1 MTESGSAAGALVF
14 YAVRSAGNAVRRRLK
29 RLSEPRYLVGL
40 AAGLAYVGLV
50 LVRPGRPSVRAAAA
64 GPWPV
69 EFLGVAQMA
78 VAAVLLLGTA
88 LLWLFR
94 GSEASLSL
102 TEGEAQFLFSAPLS
116 RSAVVHFALVRS
128 QLRVLS
134 GVLIALLFSRP
145 DSAAGLLRSALAGWI
160 FFSVVNLHLLGVGFT
175 KAAWAERSAGRRR
188 AAKLVVT
195 LLALAAIA
203 FVVAAGTEALARAAG
218 APAGRR
224 GVSTVA
230 LEGAILTG
238 TLGRPLFAVLY
249 PFRLLV
255 APLLAPGAGAF
266 LATLPA
272 ALGLLVLHYVWVLS
286 TNARFEDAT
295 LAGAARRAAER
306 ARRARGNLPALPG
319 EKKRLVAP
327 FPLVPTGRPE
337 VAIVWKNL
345 AAWNRSALRTQ
356 LLGVAGLFTVL
367 FLAAALFRTAAA
379 DNIAA
384 IVLAVLGVVGAVLAI
399 MIPAGARCDLRGDL
413 EQAAV
418 LKTWP
423 VSPAALVVAEML
435 APLWI
440 TLLVLGASL
449 GGLLAITAG
458 RAVRGAGGFPGP
470 FAGLGGL
477 SGLLPAGLAA
487 ILFLPPF
494 VLLLLLG
501 QNAATLAFPAWF
513 PPGQKRT
520 RGLEQF
526 GIRLVA
532 AVATLALL
540 AVALLPSGLL
550 VALVLLLG
558 GKALGLWAIPLAA
571 LLASIPLWAEAAA
584 AVALL
589 AKLWERFDPSLD
601 LSA

>member
-1 MTESGSAAGALVF
+1 MSAPGSATNALVF
-14 YAVRSAGNAVRRRLK
+14 YATRSAGNAVRRRLK
-29 RLSEPRYLVGL
+29 RLTEPRYLIGL

-50 LVRPGRPSVRAAAA
+50 LVRPGRPSARAAAA

-69 EFLGVAQMA
+69 EFLGVAQLA
-78 VAAVLLLGTA
+78 VAAILLLGTA
-88 LLWLFR
+88 LLWIFR
-94 GSEASLSL
+94 GSQASLSL
-102 TEGEAQFLFSAPLS
+102 SEGEAQFLFSAPLS
-116 RSAVVHFALVRS
+116 RNAVVHFALVRS

-145 DSAAGLLRSALAGWI
+145 DSWTGLLRSALAGWI

-175 KAAWAERSAGRRR
+175 KAAWAERPAGRRR
-188 AAKLVVT
+188 ATKVVVT
-195 LLALAAIA
+195 LLALAALA
-203 FVVAAGTEALARAAG
+203 FVVAAGTEALVRAAG

-224 GVSTVA
+224 GVSPVA

-238 TLGRPLFAVLY
+238 TLGRPLFALLY

-255 APLLAPGAGAF
+255 APLLAPGAGVF
-266 LATLPA
+266 LRTLPGA
-272 ALGLLVLHYVWVLS
+272 VGLLVLHYVWVLG

-306 ARRARGNLPALPG
+306 GRRERGNLPALPG
-319 EKKRLVAP
+319 ERKRHAVP
-327 FPLVPTGRPE
+327 FRLAARGRPE

-345 AAWNRSALRTQ
+345 AAWNRTALRSQ
-356 LLGVAGLFTVL
+356 LLGVAGLIAAL
-367 FLAAALFRTAAA
+367 FLAAALLRQPEA
-379 DNIAA
+379 DQIAGV
-384 IVLAVLGVVGAVLAI
+384 VLVVLGVVGVILAPT
-399 MIPAGARCDLRGDL
+399 IPAGLRNDLRGDL
-413 EQAAV
+413 EQADV

-423 VSPAALVVAEML
+423 VSPAALVVGEIL

-440 TLLVLGASL
+440 TVLAL
-449 GGLLAITAG
+449 
-458 RAVRGAGGFPGP
+458 
-470 FAGLGGL
+470 FAGLGGALAVSAGRALRGAGGVAGPFGGLDAL
-477 SGLLPAGLAA
+477 SGLVPVALAA
-487 ILFLPPF
+487 VLFVPPF
-494 VLLLLLG
+494 SLLLLLG

-513 PPGQKRT
+513 PPGQKRA

-532 AVATLALL
+532 AVATVALL
-540 AVALLPSGLL
+540 AIALLPSGLL

-558 GKALGLWAIPLAA
+558 GKALGLWALPLSA
-571 LLASIPLWAEAAA
+571 LLASLPVWAEAAA

-601 LSA
+601 LGA